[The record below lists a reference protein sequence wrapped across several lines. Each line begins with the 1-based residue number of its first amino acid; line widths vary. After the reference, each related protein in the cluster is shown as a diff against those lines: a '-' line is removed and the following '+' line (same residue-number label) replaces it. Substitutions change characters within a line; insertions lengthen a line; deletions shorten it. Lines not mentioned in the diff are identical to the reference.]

1 MCQALARCWQ
11 IDTDEKPPYLQGAH
25 SILWG
30 ERSAR
35 GQEQRKAASLHDRS
49 GEKQLGTRG
58 KKWGWGA
65 G

>member
-1 MCQALARCWQ
+1 MHITKIYWMPIMCQALARCWQ

-35 GQEQRKAASLHDRS
+35 GQEQ
-49 GEKQLGTRG
+49 
-58 KKWGWGA
+58 
-65 G
+65 